1 MKLTKD
7 YLRKLI
13 VEELQGLSQI
23 SEGEDDAGAD
33 PFATDDEG
41 GDDEAADEGGDEAED
56 PFATDDEGGD
66 DEGGGEEEGGDEEG
80 GEEEGGDEEGGDDA
94 EEGEDEDTE
103 AATGPS
109 DFQIDNEIN
118 AVMADFEAEA
128 LQVAQVQS
136 ERKNPRLSLAKA
148 LLEGEGEEEVAI
160 DVDNFAQNVARL
172 IGNYQN
178 LIDMEKVIY
187 NKSRDFIEDK
197 YGAEAVAE
205 LEDILATRYDIDLS
219 TDADP
224 ELEDAA
230 SYAVGAANAQ
240 V

>member
-13 VEELQGLSQI
+13 VEELQNLSQI

-33 PFATDDEG
+33 PFATDEG
-41 GDDEAADEGGDEAED
+41 GDEEAADEGGDEAED
-56 PFATDDEGGD
+56 PFATDEGGD
-66 DEGGGEEEGGDEEG
+66 DEGGGEEEGDDEAADD
-80 GEEEGGDEEGGDDA
+80 EGGDEEGGDDA

-103 AATGPS
+103 AAEGPT

-128 LQVAQVQS
+128 LEVAQMQS
-136 ERKNPRLSLAKA
+136 ERKNPKLSLTRA
-148 LLEGEGEEEVAI
+148 LLEAEGEEEEIAI

-197 YGAEAVAE
+197 YGAELRTPLQTFKLFTSHAISDSVSEAPALACVA
-205 LEDILATRYDIDLS
+205 
-219 TDADP
+219 P
-224 ELEDAA
+224 
-230 SYAVGAANAQ
+230 VAN
-240 V
+240 